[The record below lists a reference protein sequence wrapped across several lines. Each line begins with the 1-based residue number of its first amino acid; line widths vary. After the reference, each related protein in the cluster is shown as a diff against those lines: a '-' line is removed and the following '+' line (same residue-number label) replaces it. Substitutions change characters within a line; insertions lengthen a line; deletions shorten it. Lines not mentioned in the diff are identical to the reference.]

1 MFLFCS
7 KSGICGRS
15 RTLRRK
21 RYIPK
26 PIPSGAVDPFE
37 TAEQAWFWF
46 IRAQKA
52 RRDGQRFDGGGGMVR
67 PCEADD
73 IYLVALN
80 LVRAGVL
87 RVMHLRTLLDF
98 GGRERAPDAR
108 VRVESAAARLWDEAL
123 DRMTTVLR
131 RKGILA

>member
-1 MFLFCS
+1 M
-7 KSGICGRS
+7 K
-15 RTLRRK
+15 RK
-21 RYIPK
+21 RYVPT
-26 PIPSGAVDPFE
+26 PIPGGAVDPFE

-80 LVRAGVL
+80 LVRSGEL

-108 VRVESAAARLWDEAL
+108 VRAESAAARLWDEAL